1 MSHAEQIIVERAS
14 EIIESRQEPDRYSF
28 LFHGRKLVSPFT
40 GKPVENSM
48 EDVSLIGQ
56 REFAAFNQVQNWAV
70 DSPEGLAFW
79 LSPPH
84 ELRTGQTKLVVYEI
98 SELDGQK
105 SLLNRMLLFDINYSD
120 SLRIANEIA
129 RAFGNT
135 SHFTDSEEVRS
146 NTIFS
151 SFNMKQDVWLGII
164 TKIINNPRQWSMLE
178 NGEDIAIA
186 QRTIEWVL
194 AGKSEQNMGSNPG
207 SCPPGLASDVLSRHS
222 QILEGKFVK
231 NCGKCGKTINKT
243 ILKGYQ
249 CECGGVYEGC

>member
-1 MSHAEQIIVERAS
+1 MSYAEQIIAERAS
-14 EIIESRQEPDRYSF
+14 EVIESRQEPDRYSF
-28 LFHGRKLVSPFT
+28 LLYGRKLVSPFT

-48 EDVSLIGQ
+48 EKVSLIGQ
-56 REFAAFNQVQNWAV
+56 REFAAFDQAQNWAV

-105 SLLNRMLLFDINYSD
+105 SLLNRTLLFDINYSD
-120 SLRIANEIA
+120 SLRIANEIT
-129 RAFGNT
+129 RAFGNM
-135 SHFTDSEEVRS
+135 SRFTDPEEVRS
-146 NTIFS
+146 NTIFAA
-151 SFNMKQDVWLGII
+151 FNMNQDVWLGII
-164 TKIINNPRQWSMLE
+164 TNIINDPRQWSILE
-178 NGEDIAIA
+178 NGEDIAIT
-186 QRTIEWVL
+186 QRAIEWVL

-231 NCGKCGKTINKT
+231 NCGRCGKEINKT
-243 ILKGYQ
+243 IFKGYR
-249 CECGGVYEGC
+249 CGCGGVYEGC